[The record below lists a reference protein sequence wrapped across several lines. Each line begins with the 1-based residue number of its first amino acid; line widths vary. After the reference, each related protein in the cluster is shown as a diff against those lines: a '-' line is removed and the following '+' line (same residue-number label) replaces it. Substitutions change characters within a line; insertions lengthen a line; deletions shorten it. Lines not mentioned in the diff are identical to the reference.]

1 MGFNLMGGLMAGANV
16 GEGIIQGQQQSI
28 DNTYKNNMQ
37 RLSLQDAEL
46 QAQQKK
52 SDAEK
57 MQQLSDYSMQ
67 KWNPTPVV
75 PNSDANG
82 GPGGTPNKPGQ
93 PGQGGPG
100 QSPQGQASNLAGQQ
114 GQPFDMVAYNKDMA
128 QKAASIGDIGRA
140 EQFGTN
146 AMNAAND
153 QYTQQQKQ
161 ATTQLTNMKAQ
172 SQALDT
178 MAQRFQG
185 VDDQASYDRARMEL
199 MSDPSM
205 PQQARQGIAG
215 LPDKFTPGVVQGI
228 IDHGQTTSQSL
239 QHQIAQANLQERIR
253 SDNLRDNNE
262 QIRNSLAAAKEQAT
276 EEHQKAQTKVG
287 AVAGSPTTNDIRAAS
302 DAVKEVWGEGYDPT
316 SDEAKQATESVASRG
331 RQIMRDNRAVNASQ
345 AFAMAADE
353 AKKNGEISTKTVPA
367 TYESIMGHNLWE
379 KTHATTKTGFQ
390 SKGNTADA
398 ALPIKQGMKDSDI
411 VNGKFYTY
419 GGKTY
424 QAVDGKLKPVQ

>member
-1 MGFNLMGGLMAGANV
+1 MGFNLMGGLMAGANA
-16 GEGIIQGQQQSI
+16 GEGILQGQQQSI

-67 KWNPTPVV
+67 KWNPTPVT

-82 GPGGTPNKPGQ
+82 GPGGKPGQPGQ

-100 QSPQGQASNLAGQQ
+100 GASPQGQASNLSGQQ

-146 AMNAAND
+146 ATNAAND

-185 VDDQASYDRARMEL
+185 VNDQSSYDRARMEL
-199 MSDPSM
+199 MSNPSM

-262 QIRNSLAAAKEQAT
+262 QIKNSLAAAKEQAA
-276 EEHQKAQTKVG
+276 EEHRTAQAKVG
-287 AVAGSPTTNDIRAAS
+287 AVAGSPTTNDLRGAS
-302 DAVKEVWGEGYDPT
+302 DAVKEVWGDGYDPT

-353 AKKNGEISTKTVPA
+353 AKKNGEISAKTVPA
-367 TYESIMGHNLWE
+367 TYETIMGHNLWE
-379 KTHATTKTGFQ
+379 KTPAGTKTGFQ
-390 SKGNTADA
+390 SKGDTKADA
-398 ALPIKQGMKDSDI
+398 LPLPSDKSDLIKGKWYTL
-411 VNGKFYTY
+411 NGKTEQWT
-419 GGKTY
+419 G
-424 QAVDGKLKPVQ
+424 Q